1 MIIGNKESKAHIG
14 AGTPEKKNF
23 FQSSCSAFNDTLN
36 LASLIEMQM
45 TYIITNIHPITSI
58 SFNFQKYKRNAGAA
72 PKFRK
77 SAKESSCAPKSLV
90 DFRILAILP
99 SIPSIIAAM
108 IIKITA
114 NSHCSLNVNL
124 SEVRPEHK
132 PNKVIKFGNN
142 LVTGRDLLLLPLLL
156 I

>member
-1 MIIGNKESKAHIG
+1 M
-14 AGTPEKKNF
+14 
-23 FQSSCSAFNDTLN
+23 TL
-36 LASLIEMQM
+36 
-45 TYIITNIHPITSI
+45 I
-58 SFNFQKYKRNAGAA
+58 SFSFQKYKRNAGAA

-77 SAKESSCAPKSLV
+77 SAKESSWAPKSLV

-108 IIKITA
+108 MIKITE

-142 LVTGRDLLLLPLLL
+142 LVIGKNLLLLPSLF